1 MLRQTVVCLGCEVTA
16 GQRTLGQDQ
25 KEATCQTPKP
35 QTVKELRTFLGMTGW
50 CRLWIYNCG
59 LLVKP
64 FCALVAEGNRDLQ
77 WTKEAT
83 QAFNQL
89 KKALMSAS
97 ALGLPAVS
105 KPFLL
110 FSHKKQGLLWE
121 YWHKT
126 WARIAGQSPAS
137 LDAAAQ
143 AWPGCLRAVT
153 AGAVNIQAAAK
164 GWPGC
169 LRAVTAGAVNI
180 QAAAKGWPGCL
191 RAVTA
196 GAVNIQAAAKGW
208 PGCLR
213 AVTAGAV
220 NIQAAAKGWPGCLR
234 AVTAGAVNI
243 QDAHKFTL
251 GLKMTVLVS
260 HTVSAVLGAK
270 GRLWLSPRRFL
281 KYQTVTVERDDA
293 EMVVTIIVNPASFLS
308 GNLGEPVIHDCLET
322 IKATYSSRLKDLKAT
337 PLEDTET
344 WFMDGSSGKRH
355 AGYAGTTNREVTES
369 GSSPTN
375 TSAQKAA
382 IIALTRALELA
393 KGKKISIYTDSRY
406 AFGVVH
412 AHGAIW
418 KERGLLN
425 SQGKNIKHAQ
435 EIINC

>member
-1 MLRQTVVCLGCEVTA
+1 MLRQTVVCLGCEVSA

-25 KEATCQTPKP
+25 KEATCRTPKP

-50 CRLWIYNCG
+50 CRLWIYNYG

-89 KKALMSAS
+89 KKTLMSAP

-126 WARIAGQSPAS
+126 WARIAGQSPSS

-153 AGAVNIQAAAK
+153 AGALNIQDAAK

-169 LRAVTAGAVNI
+169 LRAVTAVALNI
-180 QAAAKGWPGCL
+180 QDAAKGWPGCL

-196 GAVNIQAAAKGW
+196 VALNIQDAAKGW

-213 AVTAGAV
+213 AVTAVA
-220 NIQAAAKGWPGCLR
+220 L
-234 AVTAGAVNI
+234 NI

-270 GRLWLSPRRFL
+270 GGPWLSPRRFL
-281 KYQTVTVERDDA
+281 KYQTVMVERDDA
-293 EMVVTIIVNPASFLS
+293 EMVVTNIVNPASFLS

-322 IKATYSSRLKDLKAT
+322 IKATYSSRLDLKAT

-344 WFMDGSSGKRH
+344 WFTDGSSGKRH

-412 AHGAIW
+412 AHGTIW

>member
-1 MLRQTVVCLGCEVTA
+1 MLRQTVVCLGCEVSA

-50 CRLWIYNCG
+50 CRLWIYNYG

-153 AGAVNIQAAAK
+153 AGAVNIQAAAQAWP
-164 GWPGC
+164 GCLRAVTAGAVNIQAAAQAWPGC

-180 QAAAKGWPGCL
+180 QAAAKAWPGCLRAVVAVALNIQAAAKAWPGCLRAVTAVALNIQAAAKAWPGCL

-196 GAVNIQAAAKGW
+196 GAVNIQAAAKAWPGCLRAVTAVALNIQAAAKAW

-220 NIQAAAKGWPGCLR
+220 NIQAAAQAWPG
-234 AVTAGAVNI
+234 
-243 QDAHKFTL
+243 
-251 GLKMTVLVS
+251 
-260 HTVSAVLGAK
+260 
-270 GRLWLSPRRFL
+270 
-281 KYQTVTVERDDA
+281 
-293 EMVVTIIVNPASFLS
+293 

-322 IKATYSSRLKDLKAT
+322 IKATYSSRLDLKAT

-344 WFMDGSSGKRH
+344 WFTDGSSGKRH
-355 AGYAGTTNREVTES
+355 AGIKE
-369 GSSPTN
+369 
-375 TSAQKAA
+375 QAA
-382 IIALTRALELA
+382 WIHHTRAKKAPEGFRKVTPSDNELKLKLTWESEQSVGEMLA
-393 KGKKISIYTDSRY
+393 
-406 AFGVVH
+406 
-412 AHGAIW
+412 
-418 KERGLLN
+418 
-425 SQGKNIKHAQ
+425 
-435 EIINC
+435 